1 MTGLAYLRAI
11 DRMEELTPWKLRER
25 RRPLFEIVV
34 KSLPQ
39 DLAGDALAH
48 ALAMGLLWVE
58 WREEQ
63 LAHVG

>member
-1 MTGLAYLRAI
+1 MTGLKAQRAI
-11 DRMEELTPWKLRER
+11 DLMEKTTPWKLRKR
-25 RRPLFEIVV
+25 RRPLFEVVV

-39 DLAGDALAH
+39 DLDGRELVD

-58 WREEQ
+58 WREKQ